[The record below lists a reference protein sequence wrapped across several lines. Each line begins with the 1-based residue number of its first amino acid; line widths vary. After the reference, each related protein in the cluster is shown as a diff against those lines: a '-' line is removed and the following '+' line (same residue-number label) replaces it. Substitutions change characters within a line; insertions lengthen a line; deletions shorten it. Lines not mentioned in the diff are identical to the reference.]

1 MSKWFGPR
9 AGLLLPHPLLTP
21 ILATIWLLLNNSLAP
36 GHIVLGL
43 VLGWAIPLFTLR
55 YWPEAVHIHKPLTL
69 LRFLAVVLL
78 DIVLANLVVARLILG
93 RPQSLHPAFLKVPL
107 DLQGD
112 LAIGLLANTI
122 CLTPGTVSAQLS
134 PDRRFLLVHALNA
147 PDGAAVIATI
157 KQRYEAPLKE
167 VFEPC

>member
-1 MSKWFGPR
+1 MSKR
-9 AGLLLPHPLLTP
+9 LLPHPLLTP
-21 ILATIWLLLNNSLAP
+21 ILAAIWLLLNNSLAP

-43 VLGWAIPLFTLR
+43 LLGWAIPLFTLR
-55 YWPEAVHIHKPLTL
+55 YWPEAVRIHKPLTL
-69 LRFLAVVLL
+69 LRFMVLVLL
-78 DIVLANLVVARLILG
+78 DIVLANLAVARLILG
-93 RPQSLHPAFLKVPL
+93 RPRSLHPSFLKVPL
-107 DLQGD
+107 DLRGD

-122 CLTPGTVSAQLS
+122 CLTPGTVSARLS